1 MCIRDRTGGIQTNSI
16 AAKLGVSLGK
26 RNRIIV
32 NEYCQT
38 VEYPYVY
45 AVGDNM
51 QFTDEKGEI
60 LPPLVETAIQSGH
73 IAAINTAAEILGKD
87 CLLYTSRCV

>member
-1 MCIRDRTGGIQTNSI
+1 MEVAPDSITLKNGTTIAARTLVWTGGIQTNSI

-60 LPPLVETAIQSGH
+60 LPPLVETAIQS
-73 IAAINTAAEILGKD
+73 AISLQLI
-87 CLLYTSRCV
+87 